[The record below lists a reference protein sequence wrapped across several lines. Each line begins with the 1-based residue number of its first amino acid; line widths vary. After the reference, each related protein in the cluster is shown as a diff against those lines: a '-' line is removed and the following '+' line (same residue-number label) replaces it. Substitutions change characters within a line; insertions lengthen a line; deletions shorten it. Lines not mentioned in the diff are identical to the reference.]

1 MASATCRP
9 ARRARLVRVRRLR
22 SGGDGHMSEICR
34 LEAEVNDAVHPTQ
47 AAKPNRRSALSC
59 APPARGAT
67 TNEMLA
73 RLTSQLRV
81 PAADT
86 KGLPWF
92 ASGVRLPSAATKVQR
107 WGKRGETPVT
117 IALSDERCIRF
128 DAASDLFNPTR
139 LVETV
144 TFQLGADAPQL
155 PLLSKADAQAIA
167 IVLIRA
173 CEAVE
178 E

>member
-73 RLTSQLRV
+73 WLTSQL
-81 PAADT
+81 
-86 KGLPWF
+86 
-92 ASGVRLPSAATKVQR
+92 RLPSAATKVQR
-107 WGKRGETPVT
+107 WGKRGETPA

-167 IVLIRA
+167 IVLIR
-173 CEAVE
+173 
-178 E
+178 